1 MLFRSDNLTLISNL
15 AFLHLQDEEFDEA
28 KEWIEKARLIA
39 PEDRQIKYMMSEYT
53 AKTGEEFGQL
63 IQEEIVHNLTQE
75 NVDKYTV
82 NDLNEDHE
90 CHCHDD
96 EHECHCHDDEHEC
109 HCHDD
114 KHECHCHKEDKQ

>member
-1 MLFRSDNLTLISNL
+1 MPSLHQTGIKALVPWFLLSHSNSLWLF
-15 AFLHLQDEEFDEA
+15 
-28 KEWIEKARLIA
+28 
-39 PEDRQIKYMMSEYT
+39 
-53 AKTGEEFGQL
+53 EFGQL

-96 EHECHCHDDEHEC
+96 EHECHCHDD
-109 HCHDD
+109 